1 MDKVIKGTPNSLF
14 IRRLPITLVLV
25 RFLASMAVMFIM
37 MVRVYALS
45 VSVPSVT
52 TVSSSQTTTLS
63 SYTIRLTDTSNNI
76 MTEAE
81 ACLVPNL
88 AINGT
93 SVTSWGTSIHGLQSI
108 QVTTGTI
115 TNNCNQ
121 SFSVVISANYVI
133 LPSLYAMLVPEG
145 TYPAVSTCEIDIP
158 STISFGSITA
168 DAISTSTLM
177 QSTGQCD
184 NTFNLT
190 FTGTSDGEYFKLGD
204 YLGASLTWDGTIVQP
219 GVAFQPSTEQSYS
232 WSLYPLNDSV
242 PAGTYSTAITVQLD
256 ME

>member
-25 RFLASMAVMFIM
+25 RVLASMAVMFIM

-52 TVSSSQTTTLS
+52 TVSGSYTFGIS

-88 AINGT
+88 AINSK
-93 SVTSWGTSIHGLQSI
+93 SVTSWGVEHELSSLQN
-108 QVTTGTI
+108 VTGTI

-121 SFSVVISANYVI
+121 SFSVVISARNTLFTSTFVT
-133 LPSLYAMLVPEG
+133 LVSEG